1 MKNIHLKFY
10 FRFKKKNQVVI
21 CNTFVPTTNGGG
33 AGGTLLG
40 IEVAE
45 AVQTVSKVISGGKP
59 LARQLLLAAGAQ
71 EAVLV
76 PRLLAVGHTT
86 SGDGLAKKNGKPL
99 HTTVLCNHIYI
110 WFFF

>member
-1 MKNIHLKFY
+1 M
-10 FRFKKKNQVVI
+10 
-21 CNTFVPTTNGGG
+21 PTTNGGG

-59 LARQLLLAAGAQ
+59 LTRQLLLAAGAQ

-99 HTTVLCNHIYI
+99 HTTVLCNHTYI
-110 WFFF
+110 WLFFLKLNINSINSFFLPSCSAHTA